1 MKKIILL
8 LIVLFITQ
16 SSFPQKIILHRNS
29 GGDQTYQLS
38 SVDSITF
45 LPFTCGDEIRY
56 EGQTYHTVLI
66 GTQCWMKEN
75 LNVGTMIQSSSD
87 QLNNSIIEKYCY
99 NNDTANCSLYGGY
112 YQWDEAMQYITTAGV
127 RGICPEGWHIPTYN
141 EFQILQSTVSNN
153 GNALKREDQGTGGGV
168 GTNTSGFSALLVGYR
183 YIDAA
188 FNAFNDNAFLYSSTQ
203 GNSTEGWYL
212 YLNSFDATIGYFPN
226 NRLYGMSIRC
236 LKDY

>member
-16 SSFPQKIILHRNS
+16 SAFSQKIILHRNV
-29 GGDQTYQLS
+29 GGDQIYQLS

-45 LPFTCGDEIRY
+45 LPFACGDEIRY

-75 LNVGTMIQSSSD
+75 LNVGTMIQSSSN

-112 YQWDEAMQYITTAGV
+112 YQWDEAMQYITSVGAQGL
-127 RGICPEGWHIPTYN
+127 CPVGWHIPALN
-141 EFQILQSTVSNN
+141 ELQALATSVN
-153 GNALKREDQGTGGGV
+153 GNGNELKREDQGTGGGV
-168 GTNTSGFSALLVGYR
+168 GINTSGFSALLVGYR
-183 YIDAA
+183 YVDAA
-188 FNAFNDNAFLYSSTQ
+188 FNAFNDNAFFYSSTQ
-203 GNSTEGWYL
+203 ENSTEAWYL
-212 YLNSFDATIGYFPN
+212 YLTSDNTTIGYFPN
-226 NRLYGMSIRC
+226 NRLYGMTIRC
-236 LKDY
+236 LKDQ